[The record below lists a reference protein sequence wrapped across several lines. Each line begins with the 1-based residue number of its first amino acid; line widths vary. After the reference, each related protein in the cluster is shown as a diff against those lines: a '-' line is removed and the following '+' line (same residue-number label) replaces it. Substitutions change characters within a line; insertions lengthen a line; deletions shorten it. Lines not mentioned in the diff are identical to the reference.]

1 MPQSSDLLEIG
12 LRQGFTKRQV
22 ADALRSLDDFE
33 VERLAWMC
41 RWVDARHAF
50 QVVPDGQWSQWVILA
65 GRGSGKTR
73 VGAEWSGMRSAM
85 GDKGHR
91 QLVVAPTKSD
101 LRAVCFEGDS
111 GLIRVIPPSLIKY
124 YHKTPA
130 PEIMLHNGAL
140 IGGIAAEAFERT
152 RGPQWH
158 GAWCDEVAAWGEG
171 GKADPEEVWDTM
183 VMSIRLGQDTRI
195 LVTTTPKNRPLV
207 KRLVSDEDSVMTSA
221 STHVNA
227 ENLSPEFARRI
238 LKYDGTKI
246 GRQEVYAELI
256 DAEEGGIISRSWL
269 RHWPANKPLPEFHFI
284 VMSLDTGLSEE
295 DHDKKKQTTDPSAC
309 AVFGCFKYERI
320 LPSGVKVIKPG
331 IMLLDCWAERLG
343 YPDLLDKVKKESDP
357 DKIRY
362 GRTLSARPIILPG
375 NIPKAYRMN
384 GPAKSA
390 GRAIDLIVI
399 EGKANGK
406 SLRQSLAKDGINT
419 IQFNPTKDKLERGHF
434 ISPIIKDG
442 ILWVPDSPNPDKAGN
457 AKFMSWA
464 EPLVEQ
470 LCSYS
475 GEGSVVHD
483 DLYDAATQGLNVV
496 DWYWLHH
503 LQQQSTEKKKRA
515 GVIHEDRPPDNRIL
529 TNPYAE

>member
-1 MPQSSDLLEIG
+1 MPQPSDILEIG
-12 LRQGFTKRQV
+12 LRQGFTKAQT
-22 ADALRSLDDFE
+22 AAALRSLDDFE

-50 QVVPDGQWSQWVILA
+50 QVVPDGQWSNWVILA

-73 VGAEWSGMRSAM
+73 VGAEWSGMRCAM
-85 GDKGHR
+85 GEKGHR
-91 QLVVAPTKSD
+91 HLVVAPTKAD

-111 GLIRVIPPSLIKY
+111 GLLRVIPPSLIKY

-130 PEIMLHNGAL
+130 PEIVLHNGAL

-207 KRLVSDEDSVMTSA
+207 KRLVADEDSVMTSA
-221 STHVNA
+221 STHVNTS
-227 ENLSPEFARRI
+227 NLSPEFARRI

-284 VMSLDTGLSEE
+284 VMSLDTAFSES

-309 AVFGCFKYERI
+309 SVWGCFKYERT
-320 LPSGVKVIKPG
+320 LPSGEKIEKPG
-331 IMLLDCWAERLG
+331 IILLDCWAEHLG
-343 YPDLLDKVKKESDP
+343 FPDLVDKVKNESDP

-362 GRTLSARPIILPG
+362 GRNLSAKPVITPS
-375 NIPKAYRMN
+375 NVPKAYRRMAPPKM
-384 GPAKSA
+384 G

-399 EGKANGK
+399 EGKASGK
-406 SLRQSLAKDGINT
+406 SLRQTLMKAEINSVE
-419 IQFNPTKDKLERGHF
+419 FNPGNADKLSRGHF

-442 ILWVPDSPNPDKAGN
+442 ILWVPDSPTPDKNGN
-457 AKFMSWA
+457 PKFRSWA

-483 DLYDAATQGLNVV
+483 DLYDTATQGLRVI

-503 LQQQSTEKKKRA
+503 LEQKAKKAK
-515 GVIHEDRPPDNRIL
+515 GGTGIHEDRQPDKRII